1 MNLTSP
7 MQLTNAQTQ
16 AVLAAGADGLS
27 VAALGQEGMTRDGR
41 RFRWAQAGASDL
53 VVGNMIQAAA
63 EIANHQLCSVAA
75 TAIGATSI
83 AVTPGATA
91 GAANLYANGV
101 AVIGVTP
108 GLGYA
113 YNISG
118 HAAISSSTAFTL
130 NLAADDPIQIALT
143 TSSKLTLVA
152 NPYKGVIQ
160 TPVTTLTGACVGCAV
175 SVIPATGFGWIQTKG
190 PAACLVA
197 GTPGPGLAVVV
208 PGTAAGAVVIDGA
221 ASATI
226 PVGAMMITG
235 ADGKAGVVMLNLP

>member
-7 MQLTNAQTQ
+7 IQLTNAQTQ
-16 AVLAAGADGLS
+16 QVIAATGDGLQ
-27 VAALGQEGMTRDGR
+27 VAALGQEGITRDGR
-41 RFRWAQAGASDL
+41 RFRWAKAGAVDL

-75 TAIGATSI
+75 AAIGDTSLTI
-83 AVTPGATA
+83 TPGATA
-91 GAANLYANGV
+91 GAANLYANGI
-101 AVIGVTP
+101 AMIGVTP
-108 GLGYA
+108 GLGYS

-118 HAAISSSTAFTL
+118 HAAITASVAFTL
-130 NLAADDPIQIALT
+130 NLMKDDPIQVALT
-143 TSSKLTLVA
+143 TSSKVTLIA
-152 NPYKGVIQ
+152 NPYSGVIQ
-160 TPVTTLTGACVGCAV
+160 SPVTTLTGAVVGCAV
-175 SVIPATGFGWIQTKG
+175 SVIPAGGWGWIQTKG
-190 PAACLVA
+190 PAAALVA

-235 ADGKAGVVMLNLP
+235 ADGKCGAVFLNLP